1 MSQPRLFQLMLPAP
15 AGRTALRIFAG
26 VGALLL
32 AAACSMAGMAYNNAV
47 PLAAWYV
54 DDYVELDPA
63 QTARFR
69 DGMERLQAWHRRSEL
84 PEYSRVLEDAARK
97 VDGAVSAADV
107 RTLYDDGRRFANR
120 VGERALVEMADI
132 LLTLSPQQIASIEAR
147 FRRDNEKIESERVR
161 APAGKREKDRAE
173 RYVRNL
179 ESWLG
184 PLNAEQKARVQAQIA
199 KVPAGDAMRLADRR
213 RLQGEFLTLVRNP
226 PPKPKF
232 VDELRRILT
241 RPEEGRD
248 PAYIAATREWREQ
261 TAALFA
267 DILATATPAQRDHLK
282 RKLRGYASDVTAL
295 VASN

>member
-1 MSQPRLFQLMLPAP
+1 MAQRTLNLPAHF
-15 AGRTALRIFAG
+15 GRTALRIFAS

-32 AAACSMAGMAYNNAV
+32 VAACSMAGMAYNNAV
-47 PLAAWYV
+47 PLASWYI
-54 DDYVELDPA
+54 DDYVDLDEA

-69 DGMERLQAWHRRSEL
+69 EGMERLQTWHRKSEL
-84 PEYSRVLEDAARK
+84 PEYSRVLEEAARK
-97 VDGAVSAADV
+97 VDGPVSAGDV
-107 RTLYDDGRRFANR
+107 RALYDDGRRLANR
-120 VGERALVEMADI
+120 VGERALGEMADI

-147 FRRDNEKIESERVR
+147 LKRDNDKIDAERIR

-184 PLNAEQKARVQAQIA
+184 PLTAEQKARVQTQIA

-232 VDELRRILT
+232 VEELRRILT

-267 DILATATPAQRDHLK
+267 DTLAAATLAQREHLK
-282 RKLRGYASDVTAL
+282 RKLRGYANDVTAL

>member
-1 MSQPRLFQLMLPAP
+1 MAERTLKLPIHH
-15 AGRTALRIFAG
+15 GRIVLRVFAG
-26 VGALLL
+26 VSALLL
-32 AAACSMAGMAYNNAV
+32 VAACSMAGMAYNNAV
-47 PLAAWYV
+47 PLASWYI
-54 DDYVELDPA
+54 DDYVDLDEA

-69 DGMERLQAWHRRSEL
+69 EGMERLQTWHRKSEL
-84 PEYSRVLEDAARK
+84 PEYSRVLEEAARK
-97 VDGAVSAADV
+97 VDGPVSAADV
-107 RTLYDDGRRFANR
+107 RALYDDGRRFANR
-120 VGERALVEMADI
+120 VGERALGEMADI

-147 FRRDNEKIESERVR
+147 LKRDNEKIDAERIR

-184 PLNAEQKARVQAQIA
+184 PLTAEQKSRVQTQIA

-213 RLQGEFLTLVRNP
+213 RLQGEFLALVRNP
-226 PPKPKF
+226 PPRQKF
-232 VDELRRILT
+232 IEELRHMLT

-267 DILATATPAQRDHLK
+267 DTLASATPAQREHLK
-282 RKLRGYASDVTAL
+282 RKLRGYASDVMAL